1 MISKASVNHVRIS
14 PRKVRYV
21 IDLIRAKSVT
31 QAQAILSGSPRRA
44 RDIVQKL
51 LNQALDAAQKNSQ
64 VGAKDL
70 VISKILADGGP
81 SMKRFRA
88 ATMGRAN
95 RIKKRTS
102 HIQLELD
109 LAKKGVASLLKASA
123 KEPPAK
129 GGSASGGK
137 AKQTPP
143 VSGVKKEK
151 KVLNKKM
158 VGAK

>member
-1 MISKASVNHVRIS
+1 MISKASATYIRIS

-21 IDLIRAKSVT
+21 IDLIRSKTVI
-31 QAQAILSGSPRRA
+31 QAQAILAGSPRRA
-44 RDIVQKL
+44 RDIVSKIL
-51 LNQALDAAQKNSQ
+51 AQAVDAAARNSQ
-64 VGAKDL
+64 VQAKDL
-70 VISKILADGGP
+70 IVSKILADGGP

-109 LAKKGVASLLKASA
+109 LAKKGAVV
-123 KEPPAK
+123 PAK
-129 GGSASGGK
+129 PAVKETKSKAPVMSAE
-137 AKQTPP
+137 AK
-143 VSGVKKEK
+143 GK

>member
-1 MISKASVNHVRIS
+1 MIAKASVSFVHIS

-21 IDLIRAKSVT
+21 IDLIRRKPVA
-31 QAQAILSGSPRRA
+31 QAQAILNGSPRRA

-51 LNQALDAAQKNSQ
+51 LNQALDAAQRNSQ
-64 VGAKDL
+64 VDAQDL
-70 VISKILADGGP
+70 VVSKILADGGP

-109 LAKKGVASLLKASA
+109 LAKKGVTT
-123 KEPPAK
+123 PAK
-129 GGSASGGK
+129 PAVKEAK
-137 AKQTPP
+137 AKPGP
-143 VSGVKKEK
+143 AAAPKGRKIFSKK
-151 KVLNKKM
+151 L